1 MRGAGPRVSDRTADA
16 SKSDDPVPEFHCG
29 RLGLVQ
35 QFGVSCVDRAR
46 FCSCSEG
53 ARLLAWPFPRAGDE
67 EEEGRVIS
75 LACTA
80 CSNGCFPRRLGFIA
94 LVWRGRSGAQDI
106 RPCHAGFQNP
116 VEIQSGLNFIIWSVF
131 TEFIQIHRKISKIQS
146 QNLDLTE
153 SEFEHCSCP
162 CQWMPCI
169 ARHDQIAP
177 GEAAM

>member
-1 MRGAGPRVSDRTADA
+1 MPVSQMIRFRNFTAAVSAWYSSLVCRVWTERDFVLVRRVRGS
-16 SKSDDPVPEFHCG
+16 
-29 RLGLVQ
+29 L
-35 QFGVSCVDRAR
+35 
-46 FCSCSEG
+46 
-53 ARLLAWPFPRAGDE
+53 PFPRAGDE

-146 QNLDLTE
+146 QKLDLTE